1 LLIFGIAGL
10 LIGQAQFAIR
20 KKWAE
25 ASSTRAKQ
33 VDAATSP

>member
-1 LLIFGIAGL
+1 LLISGIAGL
-10 LIGQAQFAIR
+10 LIGQAQFAIS

-33 VDAATSP
+33 AGAATSP